1 MSRPPKRGR
10 AVSASSSAWTIQRER
25 LRLEE
30 TESPPASRAVATPA
44 DKLPD
49 LLRQIGLEDRQW
61 EKDLL
66 DRWRDIVGPQLSSRI
81 RPGSLRRGEF
91 TVYVCN
97 SAWMFELSR
106 TQQPQLL
113 QSLQRAL
120 GENRVRSIRLEI
132 DPDPA
137 RA

>member
-1 MSRPPKRGR
+1 MRRPPQRGR
-10 AVSASSSAWTIQRER
+10 IVRSSSSAWTVQRER

-30 TESPPASRAVATPA
+30 TETPPSDRAVATPA

-49 LLRQIGLEDRQW
+49 LLRQIGLQDRRW
-61 EKDLL
+61 EQDLL
-66 DRWRDIVGPQLSSRI
+66 DRWKEIVGPQLSTRI

-91 TVYVCN
+91 TLYVCH

-106 TQQPQLL
+106 TQRPQLL
-113 QSLQRAL
+113 RSLQRAL
-120 GENRVRSIRLEI
+120 GEERVHSIRLEI
-132 DPDPA
+132 DPDPP